1 MNAPLL
7 SITRLLQDLSEL
19 VDEEDQ
25 AHPLSE
31 IFRRFECVDWK
42 TENLGDAGEALLLSA
57 KLLRLRAMAIENP
70 SLLTTERLIDIFEN
84 FTRTQS
90 DYSGLNKLA
99 YQGTV
104 HPRGRLP
111 GKSGTGFY
119 KANPEVID
127 EWLPAKKAEPMPT
140 TIEEIH
146 ELAYEERMAE
156 EVERLVAFVQ
166 RPCTLE
172 HVAQA
177 IFKGDLAQ
185 AFLVAL
191 FTGDRLERSQENF
204 YGSVLLES
212 KIMTT

>member
-1 MNAPLL
+1 MNAPPP

-25 AHPLSE
+25 THPFGE

-70 SLLTTERLIDIFEN
+70 NLLTTDRLLDIFED
-84 FTRTQS
+84 FTRSQS
-90 DYSGLNKLA
+90 DYSGLNKLTF
-99 YQGTV
+99 QGAV
-104 HPRGRLP
+104 RPRGRLP
-111 GKSGTGFY
+111 GKSGKGFY
-119 KANPEVID
+119 KADQNILD
-127 EWLPAKKAEPMPT
+127 EWLPPKQAKPMPT
-140 TIEEIH
+140 TIEEIQ
-146 ELAYEERMAE
+146 ELAYEENIAE

-166 RPCTLE
+166 QPCSLE

-177 IFKGDLAQ
+177 IFKGDIAH

-191 FTGDRLERSQENF
+191 FTGDRLVRFQQNF
-204 YGSVLLES
+204 YGQIYLAH
-212 KIMTT
+212 KQQM

>member
-1 MNAPLL
+1 MKAPPPSIARLL
-7 SITRLLQDLSEL
+7 SDLSEL

-70 SLLTTERLIDIFEN
+70 NLLTTDRLLDIFEN

-90 DYSGLNKLA
+90 DYSGLNKLT

-104 HPRGRLP
+104 RPRGRLP
-111 GKSGTGFY
+111 GKSGKGFY
-119 KANPEVID
+119 KADPNILD
-127 EWLPAKKAEPMPT
+127 EWLPPKQAQAMPT
-140 TIEEIH
+140 TIEEIQ

-156 EVERLVAFVQ
+156 EVERLVSYVQ
-166 RPCTLE
+166 EPYTLDQ
-172 HVAQA
+172 VAQD

>member
-1 MNAPLL
+1 MKTPPP

-25 AHPLSE
+25 NHPLSE

-70 SLLTTERLIDIFEN
+70 NLLTTERLLDIFED

-90 DYSGLNKLA
+90 DYSGLNKLT

-104 HPRGRLP
+104 RPRGRLP
-111 GKSGTGFY
+111 GKSGKGFY
-119 KANPEVID
+119 KADPNILD
-127 EWLPAKKAEPMPT
+127 EWLSPKQAEPMPT
-140 TIEEIH
+140 TIEEIQ

-156 EVERLVAFVQ
+156 DVERLIAFVHK
-166 RPCTLE
+166 PYTLD

>member
-1 MNAPLL
+1 MNAPPPSIARLL
-7 SITRLLQDLSEL
+7 SDLSDL

-31 IFRRFECVDWK
+31 IFRRFESVDWK

-70 SLLTTERLIDIFEN
+70 NLLTTDRLMGIFED

-90 DYSGLNKLA
+90 DYSGLNKLT

-104 HPRGRLP
+104 RPRGRLP
-111 GKSGTGFY
+111 GKSVKGFY
-119 KANPEVID
+119 KENPNILE
-127 EWLPAKKAEPMPT
+127 EWLPPKQAEPMPT
-140 TIEEIH
+140 TIEEIQ
-146 ELAYEERMAE
+146 ELAYEERMNE
-156 EVERLVAFVQ
+156 EVERLVAFIQ
-166 RPCTLE
+166 QPYTLDD
-172 HVAQA
+172 VAHA

-191 FTGDRLERSQENF
+191 FTGERLERSQENF